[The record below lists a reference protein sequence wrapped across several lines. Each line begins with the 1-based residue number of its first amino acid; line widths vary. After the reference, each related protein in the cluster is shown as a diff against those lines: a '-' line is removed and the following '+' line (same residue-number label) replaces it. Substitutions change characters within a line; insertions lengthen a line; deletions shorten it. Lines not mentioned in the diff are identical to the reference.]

1 MPKVS
6 LILTEMKKMGVLFVD
21 QISYTE
27 LECNDSTYVFRYLV
41 IFVHVK
47 HNDVQK
53 CRRKISNHTKTG
65 DT

>member
-21 QISYTE
+21 QISNTE
-27 LECNDSTYVFRYLV
+27 LDSNDSTHVFRYLV

-53 CRRKISNHTKTG
+53 C
-65 DT
+65 